1 MMGVRQGCRR
11 KDRRAFSGARRDFVS
26 ISLSAIASWVVFILL
41 LYGLW
46 KVFVWLNERVPQWV
60 M

>member
-1 MMGVRQGCRR
+1 MMGVRQDCRR
-11 KDRRAFSGARRDFVS
+11 KDRRALSGARKDFVS
-26 ISLSAIASWVVFILL
+26 ISFWAIVSWAVFILL

-46 KVFVWLNERVPQWV
+46 KGFVWLNDRVPQWV